1 MEEQPKQLPPPKK
14 KGVRIRFG
22 HYSEQ
27 LGYTMKEI
35 FIGKRTIFSIA
46 GFIVGGIMVGRSV
59 WEYSVQYI
67 GLPLTIAVGMVIFV
81 FSGLSLHE
89 FHDIPE
95 NSDEQRKKNQDLL
108 V

>member
-1 MEEQPKQLPPPKK
+1 MEELPKQLMAPKKK

-46 GFIVGGIMVGRSV
+46 GFIVGGIMVGRSA
-59 WEYSVQYI
+59 WEYSVKYLD
-67 GLPLTIAVGMVIFV
+67 LPLTLILGFIIFMI
-81 FSGLSLHE
+81 SGLSLHE
-89 FHDIPE
+89 FHDHSE
-95 NSDEQRKKNQDLL
+95 GDRQDDNHDLM